1 MRYIT
6 KEDRTVVALT
16 MLSVIAMMG
25 VAMLPGAVVDDADCW
40 ISLTHYMS
48 THGASADEVALVGTV
63 GVLNS
68 AVWSCACLAAF
79 GGPAG
84 FIAAVGIG
92 L

>member
-1 MRYIT
+1 MRYT
-6 KEDRTVVALT
+6 TREDKTVAAWTL
-16 MLSVIAMMG
+16 LSVIALMG

-40 ISLTHYMS
+40 VSLTYYMS
-48 THGASADEVALVGTV
+48 THGASDEEVALVGTV

-79 GGPAG
+79 GGPVG